1 MLLVFCCCAMQAS
14 AAAAAQQFPLAESL
28 YLKAK
33 RPEAA
38 LAMYRQAGQWQQA
51 LRLAEAYLP
60 GKIQVSYQNARGGVI
75 SILGLSWVVSL
86 V

>member
-1 MLLVFCCCAMQAS
+1 MPVANPTVCLVLQAD
-14 AAAAAQQFPLAESL
+14 AAAAAQQFQLAESV

-38 LAMYRQAGQWQQA
+38 LAMYRQVGQWQSA

-60 GKIQVSYQNARGGVI
+60 GKIQVRG
-75 SILGLSWVVSL
+75 SRCHTL
-86 V
+86 

>member
-1 MLLVFCCCAMQAS
+1 MALLSSIFLPLPLLAQAT

-33 RPEAA
+33 RPEGA

-60 GKIQVSYQNARGGVI
+60 GKIQVSCA
-75 SILGLSWVVSL
+75 
-86 V
+86 